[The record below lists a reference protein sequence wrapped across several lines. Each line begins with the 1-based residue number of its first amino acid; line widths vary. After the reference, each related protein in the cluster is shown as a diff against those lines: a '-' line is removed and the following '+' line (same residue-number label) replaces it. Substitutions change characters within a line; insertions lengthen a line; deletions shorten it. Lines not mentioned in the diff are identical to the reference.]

1 MSTISLITSGGE
13 EERIRERL
21 IQTGPSPNPSPS
33 SWVKCLEFN
42 TRLSM
47 TAALQITCRVG
58 RTDGRTT

>member
-21 IQTGPSPNPSPS
+21 IQTGPSPSPS